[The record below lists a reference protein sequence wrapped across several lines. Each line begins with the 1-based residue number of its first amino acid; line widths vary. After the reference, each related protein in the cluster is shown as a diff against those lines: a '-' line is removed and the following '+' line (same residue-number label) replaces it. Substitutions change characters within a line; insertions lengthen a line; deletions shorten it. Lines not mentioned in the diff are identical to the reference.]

1 MASRAASDQIGAV
14 LKQLLELPASQRS
27 AAFAGMALDPSVR
40 ALVQIAL
47 QSSPDLSETEPALRS
62 GLPHRAR
69 TLERGDILGVWR
81 IERDLGKGGMGS
93 VFEVCRID
101 GHFKQRGALKWL
113 TGLPGP
119 EAREY
124 FARERQVLADLS
136 HPNIARLLDGGAT
149 ADGDPY
155 LVMEL
160 IEGQHI
166 DVWCHQHRPDPKRLL
181 NLFCMVAEAV
191 AFAHRQLVLH
201 CDLKPSNIL
210 ITEPLR
216 PVLLD
221 FGIARLLDQAD
232 RRDQETPAPHAFSPG
247 YASPEHQAGRVSTQS
262 DVYSLGV
269 ILGELLHASGHSNPE
284 LHCIVDRATQDE
296 PQRRYGSVDAL
307 IDDLHRY
314 QQHLPIRAWP
324 PDHLYRTQKWLRRNW
339 LSAGLSAAAIL
350 GLGLG
355 TVLAFS
361 GFRQAERDRDLALAA
376 QSRAEQ
382 ERAAAQAVAD
392 FMVEDLLLSADVNT
406 RGRDARDVTVL
417 DAMAAG
423 LANIESRFAGHPETE
438 GRVRFAIGTVY
449 KHLNRMAEAEQQ
461 HSQALALLQN
471 SLGESHELSLEAL
484 NGLAGIY
491 LRTGDFDLAKRDY
504 DQGHALAMKAFGP
517 DAPITLNFAGQR
529 VVIAFLTQDLSFG
542 IPFAEQLLQNP
553 ILAEGATEAVRGM
566 QIRHNYGRL
575 LAVRGDLD
583 AAEAIFQNAWRFRR
597 QHFGPDALN
606 TLEAEA
612 SLSESLLRRGQFG
625 EAEARYRDLLARY
638 EHVTGREH
646 AAVATMLQNL
656 GRALAAQGK
665 HADAMNHYREALEIT
680 DRLFGKGKILSGQI
694 QLRIAQSQLAQGD
707 VANAISQFLGAEAI
721 LAKQFPM
728 THEHRQEL
736 AVGLADAYRRSGRE
750 SDAQALEHRL
760 SKP

>member
-1 MASRAASDQIGAV
+1 MTRTTDQQLETILA
-14 LKQLLELPASQRS
+14 QLLELPPSLRESALTDMALAEPLRLIVRS
-27 AAFAGMALDPSVR
+27 ALAA
-40 ALVQIAL
+40 
-47 QSSPDLSETEPALRS
+47 SPDPGETVPGVRTSPLSRT
-62 GLPHRAR
+62 R
-69 TLERGDILGVWR
+69 TLKAGDVLGVWR
-81 IERDLGKGGMGS
+81 VERDLGKGGMGS
-93 VFEVCRID
+93 VFEVSRID

-113 TGLPGP
+113 SGLPST

-149 ADGDPY
+149 PESDPY

-166 DVWCHQHRPDPKRLL
+166 DVWCAKHRPDPSRLL
-181 NLFCMVAEAV
+181 NLFGTVAEAV
-191 AFAHRQLVLH
+191 SFAHRQLVLH

-210 ITEPLR
+210 ITESGR

-221 FGIARLLDQAD
+221 FGIARLLDRAD
-232 RRDQETPAPHAFSPG
+232 RRDQETQAPHAFSPG

-269 ILGELLHASGHSNPE
+269 ILSELLQLVGNRDPE
-284 LHCIVDRATQDE
+284 LLCIVQRATKDE
-296 PQRRYGSVDAL
+296 PQRRYVSVDAL
-307 IDDLHRY
+307 IEDLQRF

-324 PDHLYRTQKWLRRNW
+324 PDQLYRARKWLRRNW
-339 LSAGLSAAAIL
+339 LSAALSAAALL
-350 GLGLG
+350 GLSVGAI
-355 TVLAFS
+355 LAYS
-361 GFRQAERDRDLALAA
+361 GFRQAEHDRDLALAA
-376 QSRAEQ
+376 QARAEQ

-417 DAMAAG
+417 EAIAAG
-423 LANIESRFAGHPETE
+423 LANADNRFAGHPETE

-449 KHLNRMAEAEQQ
+449 KHLNRMSEAEQE
-461 HSQALALLQN
+461 HRRALTLLQS
-471 SLGESHELSLEAL
+471 SLGDTHELSLEAL

-491 LRTGDFDLAKRDY
+491 LRSGDFDLAKRDY
-504 DQGHALAMKAFGP
+504 DLGYELSLKAFGP

-529 VVIAFLTQDLSFG
+529 VVIAFLTQDLEFG
-542 IPFAEQLLQNP
+542 IPFAEH
-553 ILAEGATEAVRGM
+553 ILANPVLAESATEEVRGM

-583 AAEAIFQNAWRFRR
+583 RAEAIFQNAWRFRR
-597 QHFGPDALN
+597 QRFGPDALN
-606 TLEAEA
+606 TLEAES
-612 SLSESLLRRGQFG
+612 SLSELMLRREQFV

-656 GRALAAQGK
+656 GRALAGQSR
-665 HADAMNHYREALEIT
+665 HAEAIALLREALEIT
-680 DRLFGKGKILSGQI
+680 ERLFGKGKILSGQI
-694 QLRIAQSQLAQGD
+694 QLRIAQSLLAKGD
-707 VANAISQFLGAEAI
+707 MPAAISQFLGAEAI
-721 LAKQFPM
+721 LSKQFPV
-728 THEHRQEL
+728 THEHRREL
-736 AVGLADAYRRSGRE
+736 ARDLARAYRQSGRE
-750 SDAQALEHRL
+750 SDAKAMERR
-760 SKP
+760 